1 MKRRHFINAIG
12 AVTGGVII
20 GKPTNIF
27 ASSKFMKRSLK
38 NASDDESFW
47 KIIRDQFL
55 FPEDYIYFNTG
66 GIGAVPTIVLNTL
79 ESRTIELEKYPKPG
93 HDHNNWIEVKKI
105 CTGLLGKGCNI
116 DELALISTATE
127 GINII
132 INGLPF
138 KEGDEIIT
146 STHEHPALHVPLIN
160 RWQRD
165 GVKIRTFDP
174 DLKSGLGN
182 IERIKN
188 LVNKNTKLIFLSHI
202 TCTTGQVIPIKEIG
216 ELAKENNIWFA
227 IDGAQAVGSMPIDIK
242 NYHIDFYTFSGHKWT
257 LGPKRTGVLYVNKDR
272 LDILQPITVGA
283 YSDNG
288 YDIQKGD
295 LKFQPSAQRYEFGT
309 QNEAVFMGMG
319 TGAEFIQTIGLQR
332 VWEHNRQ
339 LAELFY
345 NGLMNISEA
354 ELLSPKEEKYRSAI
368 ISFKIKGKDYQDV
381 ASYLTGK
388 KRIRVRVVGEAGL
401 NGIIVSFHVYN
412 NANEVEKI
420 LEEIRNFIKS

>member
-1 MKRRHFINAIG
+1 M
-12 AVTGGVII
+12 
-20 GKPTNIF
+20 
-27 ASSKFMKRSLK
+27 
-38 NASDDESFW
+38 
-47 KIIRDQFL
+47 
-55 FPEDYIYFNTG
+55 
-66 GIGAVPTIVLNTL
+66 
-79 ESRTIELEKYPKPG
+79 
-93 HDHNNWIEVKKI
+93 
-105 CTGLLGKGCNI
+105 
-116 DELALISTATE
+116 
-127 GINII
+127 
-132 INGLPF
+132 
-138 KEGDEIIT
+138 
-146 STHEHPALHVPLIN
+146 
-160 RWQRD
+160 
-165 GVKIRTFDP
+165 KIRTFDP